1 VRTVVADSNV
11 FVSYFY
17 ERSKQ
22 QQDAAQ
28 RFLDAAE
35 AGEIAGIIP
44 QFIVYE
50 ILFVLQSQY
59 ALTPRQLNTV
69 VAAVTSF
76 PGMQIINDW
85 PSKRLLEIWPDPLP
99 AVTDATLV
107 ALATTNHYDA
117 IATFDRKLA
126 NKLESFG
133 LTNYF

>member
-11 FVSYFY
+11 FISYFY
-17 ERSKQ
+17 ERSEQ
-22 QQDAAQ
+22 QQDDAQ

-35 AGEIAGIIP
+35 AGEIAGLIP

-50 ILFVLQSQY
+50 VLFVLHSQY
-59 ALTPRQLNTV
+59 GLAPRQLNAV
-69 VAAVTSF
+69 VGALTSF

-85 PSKRLLEIWPDPLP
+85 PSKRLLEIWPDPFT

-107 ALATTNHYDA
+107 ALAITNGYDA

-126 NKLESFG
+126 KKLESFG
-133 LTNYF
+133 LSNYF